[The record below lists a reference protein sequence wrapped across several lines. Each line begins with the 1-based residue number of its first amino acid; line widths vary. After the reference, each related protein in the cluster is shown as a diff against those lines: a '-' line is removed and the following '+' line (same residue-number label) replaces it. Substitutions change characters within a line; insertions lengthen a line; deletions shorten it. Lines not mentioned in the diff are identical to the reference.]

1 MFREE
6 DRNGLFV
13 LFPSKVG
20 WIVRSFA
27 ALCAVMFAVF
37 THAASTID
45 ALHYDVKL
53 EPDMGAQRL
62 SGHVAIRFQFTTQY
76 AALSNT
82 NVVELDAGELEITSV
97 KEGKQRLSYSKE
109 GKRLS
114 ITMPKRARDKRERTI
129 QIAFNG
135 KPKFGLRFLPEAE
148 QTFTEFSTSEWM
160 PCVDA
165 PSDRAS
171 VSLTLDLPRRYK
183 VVANGDLQS
192 RTNLPNGKARYVWRQ
207 TPPIPSYLFGF
218 AAGVFREVI
227 DDSMRPT
234 LRYLTSTT
242 FDDADIKKIFKET
255 RSMIAFFE
263 KKAGIQYP
271 DRQYT
276 QVLVSGRAAQEIGGF
291 AVIGESYGQRALI
304 DERAVWLGAH
314 EVAHQ
319 WWGNAIT
326 NESWNEFWLNEG
338 IGSFMTAAYLEDR
351 FGREAYDRFLN
362 ASRTKYNA
370 VRDAGKDK
378 SLVFDN
384 WLNPTS
390 QDRSLVYD
398 KGFIATHELRELL
411 GDDVFWSAFRDYT
424 KKYWNRSV
432 TTQDLQQSMEAS
444 SGRSLTAF
452 FNEWVYFRK

>member
-1 MFREE
+1 MFSSKI
-6 DRNGLFV
+6 GL
-13 LFPSKVG
+13 
-20 WIVRSFA
+20 IVRSFA
-27 ALCAVMFAVF
+27 ALCTLCAVMFGAF

-53 EPDMGAQRL
+53 EPDVGAQRL
-62 SGHVAIRFQFTTQY
+62 SGRVTIRFQFTTQD
-76 AALSNT
+76 ATSPIANII
-82 NVVELDAGELEITSV
+82 ELDAGELEITSV
-97 KEGKQRLSYSKE
+97 TEGKQSLSYSKE

-129 QIAFNG
+129 RIAFNG
-135 KPKFGLRFLPEAE
+135 TPKFGLRFLPEAE
-148 QTFTEFSTSEWM
+148 QMFTEFSTSEWM
-160 PCVDA
+160 PCIDA

-171 VSLTLDLPRRYK
+171 VSFTLDLPRRYK

-192 RTNLPNGKARYVWRQ
+192 RSNLANGKTRYVWRQ

-227 DDSMRPT
+227 DDSAKPT

-242 FDDADIKKIFKET
+242 FDDADVKKIFKET

-291 AVIGESYGQRALI
+291 AVIGESYGQRVLI
-304 DERAVWLGAH
+304 DESAVWLGAH

-326 NESWNEFWLNEG
+326 NVSWNEFWLNEG

-351 FGREAYDRFLN
+351 FGREAYERFLN

-411 GDDVFWSAFRDYT
+411 GHNVFWNAFRDYT

-432 TTQDLQQSMEAS
+432 TTRDFQQSMEAS

-452 FNEWVYFRK
+452 FNEWVYLRK